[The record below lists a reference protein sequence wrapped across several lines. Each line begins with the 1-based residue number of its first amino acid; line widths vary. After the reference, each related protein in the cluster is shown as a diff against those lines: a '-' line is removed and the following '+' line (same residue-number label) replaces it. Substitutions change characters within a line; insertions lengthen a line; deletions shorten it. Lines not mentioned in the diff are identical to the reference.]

1 MQLEKPDGNE
11 IAGCT
16 ATSRSDSQ
24 SGRGYGCF
32 FPDVGAGGLGG
43 AGAGFGGG
51 GMFFLTDVS
60 AIDGDLV

>member
-24 SGRGYGCF
+24 SGCGYGF

-43 AGAGFGGG
+43 AGGFGGG
-51 GMFFLTDVS
+51 GTFFRTAAS

>member
-16 ATSRSDSQ
+16 ATSRSDPRS
-24 SGRGYGCF
+24 SRGYGCF

-43 AGAGFGGG
+43 AGVGFGGG
-51 GMFFLTDVS
+51 GMFFRTAAS